1 MASKKKLERKIDQ
14 MKWLT
19 KQEAMTYV
27 DKCEV
32 IFDEDWMPYLNRYDN
47 GGTLMYKKEQI
58 DAFMEHRLAI
68 SGMPFSTWSPRISK
82 QL

>member
-27 DKCEV
+27 DKCEA
-32 IFDEDWMPYLNRYDN
+32 IFDEDWKPYLNQYDN
-47 GGTLMYKKEQI
+47 GGGIVFKKEQI

-68 SGMPFSTWSPRISK
+68 SGMPFSMWKPRTTSK
-82 QL
+82 L